1 MIFKGEISIIDIYF
15 IKDDAIV
22 DSEVILKVIG
32 DELNR
37 EDFKLIQITEK
48 EFETLEVSN
57 SKNLVFYSLKDKKQL
72 RKLEK
77 ICIEKDFIYF
87 DTFKILKYGFKKL
100 FEKSKANSFKKMDE
114 KYFKRIEAMEF
125 AVKYDDGKISRGIL
139 EADLLIVGLSR
150 TSKTPLSI
158 YLANKSGLKI
168 INIPLVPEVPIP
180 KEVFEATQIV
190 GLTISIDK
198 LNKIREQRL
207 KTMKAEDKASS
218 YASFGRILEELD
230 YSDKIMKK
238 LRCPVIDVSEK
249 AIEETAEIILKLIKA

>member
-1 MIFKGEISIIDIYF
+1 MINIFF
-15 IKDDAIV
+15 IKEDAII
-22 DSEVILKVIG
+22 DSEVILKVVT
-32 DELNR
+32 DVLHR
-37 EDFKLIQITEK
+37 EDFRLLEVTQE
-48 EFETLEVSN
+48 EFENREEMPTKSLAFS
-57 SKNLVFYSLKDKKQL
+57 SLKDKKKL

-77 ICIEKDFIYF
+77 KCETF
-87 DTFKILKYGFKKL
+87 DVIHFDMIKVLKYGFKKL
-100 FEKSKANSFKKMDE
+100 IAKSRASSLRKMDE

-125 AVKYDDGKISRGIL
+125 AVKYDDGKITRGIL

-180 KEVFEATQIV
+180 QKVFEATQVI

-198 LNKIREQRL
+198 LNKIREERL
-207 KTMKAEDKASS
+207 KTMKAKERASS

-230 YSDKIMKK
+230 YSDNIMKK

>member
-1 MIFKGEISIIDIYF
+1 MGVVKIIDVFY

-22 DSEVILKVIG
+22 DSEIILKIIK

-37 EDFKLIQITEK
+37 EDFNLIELSQEEFLEK
-48 EFETLEVSN
+48 TDI
-57 SKNLVFYSLKDKKQL
+57 KNDSLAFYNRKDKKAL
-72 RKLEK
+72 RRLEEFCDDNEVCHFS
-77 ICIEKDFIYF
+77 ILE
-87 DTFKILKYGFKKL
+87 ILKYGFRRLLK
-100 FEKSKANSFKKMDE
+100 KSKSNKLKRMDE

-180 KEVFEATQIV
+180 KEVFSATQVV

-198 LNKIREQRL
+198 LNKIREERL
-207 KTMKAEDKASS
+207 KTMNAKEKASS
-218 YASFGRILEELD
+218 YASFERILKELD
-230 YSDKIMKK
+230 YSDEIMKK
-238 LRCPVIDVSEK
+238 LGCPVIDVSEK
-249 AIEETAEIILKLIKA
+249 AIEETAEIILNLIKS

>member
-1 MIFKGEISIIDIYF
+1 M
-15 IKDDAIV
+15 
-22 DSEVILKVIG
+22 ILKVIR
-32 DELNR
+32 DELHR
-37 EDFKLIQITEK
+37 EDLSLIEISFK
-48 EFETLEVSN
+48 EFKTLEDID
-57 SKNLVFYSLKDKKQL
+57 SKSLIFYYLKDKKNL

-77 ICIEKDFIYF
+77 FCNNNNLNHF

-100 FEKSKANSFKKMDE
+100 MKKSKANSLKKMDE

-168 INIPLVPEVPIP
+168 VNIPLVPEMSIP
-180 KEVFEATQIV
+180 KEVFEATQVI

-198 LNKIREQRL
+198 LNKIREERL
-207 KTMKAEDKASS
+207 KTMKAKERASS

-230 YSDKIMKK
+230 FSDNIMKK
-238 LRCPVIDVSEK
+238 LQCPVIDVSEK
-249 AIEETAEIILKLIKA
+249 AIEETAEIILELIKV

>member
-1 MIFKGEISIIDIYF
+1 MIK
-15 IKDDAIV
+15 
-22 DSEVILKVIG
+22 

-37 EDFKLIQITEK
+37 EDFELIQITFSEFK
-48 EFETLEVSN
+48 ELKFLN

-72 RKLEK
+72 RKMEK
-77 ICIEKDFIYF
+77 FCADQNITSF
-87 DTFKILKYGFKKL
+87 DTFKVLKYGFKKL

-114 KYFKRIEAMEF
+114 KYFRRIEAMEF

-180 KEVFEATQIV
+180 KEVFGATQVI

-207 KTMKAEDKASS
+207 KTMKAEERASS
-218 YASFGRILEELD
+218 YASFGRILKELD
-230 YSDKIMKK
+230 YSDKVMKK

-249 AIEETAEIILKLIKA
+249 AIEETAEVILKLIKA

>member
-1 MIFKGEISIIDIYF
+1 MTGGISIIDIYF

-22 DSEVILKVIG
+22 DSKVILKVIK

-37 EDFKLIQITEK
+37 EDFKLIQITHK
-48 EFETLEVSN
+48 EFEKLEVLN
-57 SKNLVFYSLKDKKQL
+57 SQNLVFYSLKDKKQL

-77 ICIEKDFIYF
+77 FCIEKDIIHF
-87 DTFKILKYGFKKL
+87 DTFKILKYGFQKL
-100 FEKSKANSFKKMDE
+100 FKKSKANSFKKMDE

-180 KEVFEATQIV
+180 KEIFEATQVI

-198 LNKIREQRL
+198 LNKIREERL
-207 KTMKAEDKASS
+207 KTMKAEERASS
-218 YASFGRILEELD
+218 YASFGRILKELD
-230 YSDKIMKK
+230 YSDRIMKR

>member
-1 MIFKGEISIIDIYF
+1 MITGGISIIDIYF

-22 DSEVILKVIG
+22 DSEVILKVIK

-37 EDFKLIQITEK
+37 EDFKLIQITLK
-48 EFETLEVSN
+48 EFKSLDVLN
-57 SKNLVFYSLKDKKQL
+57 SQNLVFYSLKDKKRL
-72 RKLEK
+72 RKLESF
-77 ICIEKDFIYF
+77 CMEKDIVHF

-180 KEVFEATQIV
+180 KEVFQATQVI

-207 KTMKAEDKASS
+207 KTMKAEERASS

-238 LRCPVIDVSEK
+238 LQCPVIDVSEK